1 MFGLRL
7 GVQAFPTPTANGPTR
22 FPRQFDQISAFLNAH
37 NAIRAQ
43 HNATA
48 LRWSPYFARV
58 AEFWADQCQFKH
70 TNGVLS
76 KEPYGEILAA
86 GTGDFPID
94 AAVETFVS
102 DQGKYH
108 PANPSYLRFTQV
120 VWKSTTQVGCAVSQ
134 CDDIFDPSFG
144 TATLYV
150 CLYNPPGNVI
160 GLAPENVQV

>member
-7 GVQAFPTPTANGPTR
+7 GVQALPTPTANGPTR

-48 LRWSPYFARV
+48 LRWSPYFARM

-102 DQGKYH
+102 DQGTY
-108 PANPSYLRFTQV
+108 
-120 VWKSTTQVGCAVSQ
+120 
-134 CDDIFDPSFG
+134 D
-144 TATLYV
+144 ATSIWH
-150 CLYNPPGNVI
+150 NVF
-160 GLAPENVQV
+160 